1 MLEARGLFKSF
12 GKIAAVRGVS
22 FTARDGQITGLL
34 GPNGAGKSTTLRML
48 YTVLKPDA
56 GDAFIDGKS
65 VTADPLAARRAIGV
79 LSHGA
84 GVYNNLTARENI
96 AYFGELHGMSR
107 AERAARAAELIEML
121 EMQPFADRL
130 AKGFSQ
136 GQKLKTALARA
147 LVHRPRNVLL
157 DEPTNGLDV
166 MAVRNLRKLLGQ
178 LRDAGHCVLFSSHVM
193 QEVEQLC
200 DEVVVINGGQV
211 VAAGALAD
219 IRAMPPTASSK
230 TPSWASCTA
239 TTVEPNEPARHLG
252 GIPQGVPREPARQAH
267 ACCRR
272 WCSGRS
278 SAPSWS
284 RGWCNSASRTRRRS
298 PTRTSRGGVAF
309 GECAQPH
316 RLPERARRR
325 HREGGSR
332 RGRRTPGRRHAD
344 AQDHPGDSRGFRRAA
359 AGGRSRRR

>member
-12 GKIAAVRGVS
+12 GKVAAVRGVS
-22 FTARDGQITGLL
+22 FAARDGQITGLL

-48 YTVLKPDA
+48 YTVLKPDQ
-56 GDAFIDGKS
+56 GDAYINGTS
-65 VTADPLAARRAIGV
+65 VTADPLAARRSIGV

-96 AYFGELHGMSR
+96 AYFGELHGMHR
-107 AERAARAAELIEML
+107 AERDARAAELIEML

-147 LVHRPRNVLL
+147 LVHRPRNLLL

-211 VAAGALAD
+211 VAAGTLSD
-219 IRAMPPTASSK
+219 IRA
-230 TPSWASCTA
+230 
-239 TTVEPNEPARHLG
+239 
-252 GIPQGVPREPARQAH
+252 
-267 ACCRR
+267 
-272 WCSGRS
+272 
-278 SAPSWS
+278 
-284 RGWCNSASRTRRRS
+284 RGANSQLED
-298 PTRTSRGGVAF
+298 AF
-309 GECAQPH
+309 VS
-316 RLPERARRR
+316 L
-325 HREGGSR
+325 
-332 RGRRTPGRRHAD
+332 TN
-344 AQDHPGDSRGFRRAA
+344 GDDGKRP
-359 AGGRSRRR
+359 